1 MRNIPASKNPKI
13 LGYETLPF
21 DEGDISEVPRSEM
34 ASAFAHTYISSVD
47 PFKRFPRAFNGSD
60 SASTAFII
68 RLVKNIFTTVV
79 LERDLVSPGAYA
91 LILNDI
97 FEKGEALTTERVVSG
112 VDDYARGRLRSQM
125 RSARRNGSRRKGGR
139 L

>member
-60 SASTAFII
+60 SSSTAFII

-97 FEKGEALTTERVVSG
+97 FEKGDALTTERVVSG
-112 VDDYARGRLRSQM
+112 ADDYARGRLRSQK
-125 RSARRNGSRRKGGR
+125 RDARRGSVRRRSER